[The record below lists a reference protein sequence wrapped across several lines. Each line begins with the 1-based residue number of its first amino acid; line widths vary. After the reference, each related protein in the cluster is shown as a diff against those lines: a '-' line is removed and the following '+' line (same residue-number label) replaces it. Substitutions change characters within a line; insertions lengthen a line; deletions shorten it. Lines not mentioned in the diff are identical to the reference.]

1 MDTAEEQVIY
11 QNEEFKKKKKKFSGQ
26 KKKTNKTKQIPMLLM
41 YFRGIKLASGFM
53 KNDPSWA
60 NVSLFRISSRIPP
73 DEALNTQKSKDQGQ
87 LFQSSLKT
95 HRGLL
100 EKVGFHYLVP
110 ISLPVHPD
118 L

>member
-1 MDTAEEQVIY
+1 
-11 QNEEFKKKKKKFSGQ
+11 
-26 KKKTNKTKQIPMLLM
+26 MLLM

-53 KNDPSWA
+53 ERHKNDPSWA
-60 NVSLFRISSRIPP
+60 KVSLFRISSRIPP

-87 LFQSSLKT
+87 LFQSSLKP

-100 EKVGFHYLVP
+100 EKVRFHYLLP
-110 ISLPVHPD
+110 ISLPIHPD